1 MLSSIM
7 ADFMPLTVFGL
18 GFGLG
23 LMMLLAGGYWLVPAS
38 VSLAIRAKLPP
49 RLIAS
54 VIIAGG
60 TSAPELLVSV
70 DAGLT
75 DSPDIA
81 LANII
86 GSNITNIF
94 LVFGMGILLM
104 PVSLAS
110 PRDRQ
115 DIFWLMIL
123 TMAVSV
129 ILLADLFSGTLGT
142 IIGLC
147 LCISFFLLTFG
158 QFASRQSPA
167 ASLSAGS
174 PATGSPA
181 AAPQARFGLGAAMV
195 ITLIAVM
202 ALIAGA
208 HLMVANAVS
217 IATSFGIEQAVIG
230 ATIVAIGTSLPE
242 ITAVFASLLHRRH
255 DMAVGNIIGS
265 NIFNIC
271 IVLGIT
277 AMAAPLPASQ
287 SLLMTILPFFIL
299 SGALLSVLGWKFA
312 YAGRTTGIV
321 FLGLYGCFASLCF
334 SL

>member
-1 MLSSIM
+1 
-7 ADFMPLTVFGL
+7 
-18 GFGLG
+18 
-23 LMMLLAGGYWLVPAS
+23 
-38 VSLAIRAKLPP
+38 
-49 RLIAS
+49 
-54 VIIAGG
+54 
-60 TSAPELLVSV
+60 
-70 DAGLT
+70 
-75 DSPDIA
+75 
-81 LANII
+81 
-86 GSNITNIF
+86 
-94 LVFGMGILLM
+94 M

-123 TMAVSV
+123 TMAVSI
-129 ILLADLFSGTLGT
+129 ILLADLFSGTPGT

-147 LCISFFLLTFG
+147 LCISFILLTFG

-167 ASLSAGS
+167 ASISAGS
-174 PATGSPA
+174 PATGTP
-181 AAPQARFGLGAAMV
+181 ARFGLGAALV
-195 ITLIAVM
+195 ITLIAVI

-334 SL
+334 AL